1 MGTASSIRAYAG
13 PVFFER
19 GFRPFFFAAGI
30 WGALAL
36 PIWIVL
42 FATDAALPAYVT
54 AREWHIHEMLY
65 GYLPAAM
72 TGFVLTAVPNWT
84 GRMPVVGGRL
94 AALFGLWVAGRAV
107 MLFSGL
113 APVVAAFV
121 DAAYLVVLAAFIWR
135 EVLAGGNRRN
145 IPVCL
150 LVSALAVANVLFHLT
165 RLTNLEILDPLFD
178 ERLGLSAAAILL
190 MLIGGRVTPS
200 FTRNWLMRQGIMDEA
215 RMPASMDALDKS
227 AAFMGLVALGL
238 WLFAP
243 DWPLTALMFAIAAVR
258 HFMRVA
264 RWKGAS
270 TCAEPLVTILHL
282 GYVWIPVWF
291 LLMAISI
298 AFPDTLAYSTAIH
311 ALTAGAITTMTLAV
325 MTRASLGH
333 SGRKLTADRITVA
346 IYVLAIC
353 GAVAR
358 IIAPLSPM
366 GYAPSVHLAGTL
378 AAAAFALFAWHY
390 APVFLKPRPAK
401 RA

>member
-1 MGTASSIRAYAG
+1 MATARSIRAYSG

-19 GFRPFFFAAGI
+19 GFRPFFFAAGV

-36 PIWIVL
+36 PIWIYL
-42 FATDAALPAYVT
+42 FAADSSLPAYVP
-54 AREWHIHEMLY
+54 ARDWHIHEMLY

-84 GRMPVVGGRL
+84 GRMPVTGGKL
-94 AALFGLWVAGRAV
+94 AALFALWAAGRSAFFV
-107 MLFSGL
+107 SGVAPAL
-113 APVVAAFV
+113 AAAV
-121 DAAYLVVLAAFIWR
+121 DAAYLVALAALIWR
-135 EVLAGGNRRN
+135 EVLAGGNKRN

-150 LVSALAVANVLFHLT
+150 LVSGLALGNVLFHLT
-165 RLTNLEILDPLFD
+165 RLTSLEILDPLFD

-215 RMPASMDALDKS
+215 RMPAPMNAFDKS
-227 AAFMGLVALGL
+227 SALIALVALVL

-243 DWPLTALMFAIAAVR
+243 DWPLTALAFAIAAVR

-264 RWKGAS
+264 RWKGHT

-282 GYVWIPVWF
+282 GYLWIPVWF
-291 LLMAISI
+291 LLMALSI
-298 AFPDTLAYSTAIH
+298 AWPDALAYSTAVH
-311 ALTAGAITTMTLAV
+311 ALTAGAVTTMTLAV

-333 SGRKLTADRITVA
+333 SGRKLTADRLTVI
-346 IYVLAIC
+346 IYALAIL
-353 GAVAR
+353 GALAR

-366 GYAPSVHLAGTL
+366 GYMPTIHMAGTL
-378 AAAAFALFAWHY
+378 TAAAFALFAWHY
-390 APVFLKPRPAK
+390 APVFFNRRGK
-401 RA
+401 

>member
-1 MGTASSIRAYAG
+1 MGTASSIRAYSG

-19 GFRPFFFAAGI
+19 GFRPFFFAAGL

-36 PIWIVL
+36 PIWIYL
-42 FATDAALPAYVT
+42 FATGHDLPAYVP
-54 AREWHIHEMLY
+54 ARDWHIHEMLY

-84 GRMPVVGGRL
+84 GRMPVVGGPL
-94 AALFGLWVAGRAV
+94 AGLFALWVAGRVV
-107 MLFSGL
+107 MFFSGL
-113 APVVAAFV
+113 APAAAALV
-121 DAAYLVVLAAFIWR
+121 DAAYLVVLAALVWR

-165 RLTNLEILDPLFD
+165 RLTSLEILDPLFD

-215 RMPASMDALDKS
+215 KMPASMDALDRS
-227 AAFMGLVALGL
+227 AAFMALAALVL
-238 WLFAP
+238 WLLAP
-243 DWPLTALMFAIAAVR
+243 DWPLTAFAFLVAAVR

-264 RWKGAS
+264 RWKGPS

-298 AFPDTLAYSTAIH
+298 AFPDALAYSTAIH

-333 SGRKLTADRITVA
+333 SGRKLTADGITIA
-346 IYVLAIC
+346 IYVLAIL
-353 GAVAR
+353 GALAR

-366 GYAPSVHLAGTL
+366 GYAPTVHMAGTL
-378 AAAAFALFAWHY
+378 TALAFALFAWHY
-390 APVFLKPRPAK
+390 APVFLKPRGK
-401 RA
+401 

>member
-1 MGTASSIRAYAG
+1 MGTASSIRAYNG

-19 GFRPFFFAAGI
+19 GFRPFFFAAGL

-36 PIWIVL
+36 PIWILL
-42 FATDAALPAYVT
+42 FATGQDLPAYVPG
-54 AREWHIHEMLY
+54 RDWHIHEMLH

-94 AALFGLWVAGRAV
+94 AGLFGLWVAGRVA
-107 MLFSGL
+107 MFFSGL
-113 APVVAAFV
+113 APAAAALI
-121 DAAYLVVLAAFIWR
+121 DAAYLVVLAVLVWR

-165 RLTNLEILDPLFD
+165 RLTSLEILDPLFD

-215 RMPASMDALDKS
+215 KMPASMDALDRS
-227 AAFMGLVALGL
+227 AAFMALAALVL
-238 WLFAP
+238 WLLAP
-243 DWPLTALMFAIAAVR
+243 DWPLTAFAFLVAAVR

-264 RWKGAS
+264 RWKGPS
-270 TCAEPLVTILHL
+270 TCAEPLVSILHL

-298 AFPDTLAYSTAIH
+298 AFPDALAYSTAIH

-333 SGRKLTADRITVA
+333 SGRKLTADGMTTA
-346 IYVLAIC
+346 IYVLAIL
-353 GAVAR
+353 GALAR

-366 GYAPSVHLAGTL
+366 GYAPTVHMAGTL
-378 AAAAFALFAWHY
+378 TALAFALFSWHY
-390 APVFLKPRPAK
+390 APVFLKPRGK
-401 RA
+401 

>member
-1 MGTASSIRAYAG
+1 MGTASSIRAYSG

-19 GFRPFFFAAGI
+19 GFRPFFFAAGL

-36 PIWIVL
+36 PLWIYL
-42 FATDAALPAYVT
+42 FATGQDLPAYIA
-54 AREWHIHEMLY
+54 ARDWHIHEMLY

-84 GRMPVVGGRL
+84 GRMPVVGAPL
-94 AALFGLWVAGRAV
+94 AGLFALWVAGRLA

-113 APVVAAFV
+113 APSAAAFV
-121 DAAYLVVLAAFIWR
+121 DAAYLVVLSALIWR

-150 LVSALAVANVLFHLT
+150 LVSALAAANVLFHLT
-165 RLTNLEILDPLFD
+165 RLTSLEILDPLFD

-215 RMPASMDALDKS
+215 KMPASMDALDKS
-227 AAFMGLVALGL
+227 AAFMALAALVL

-243 DWPLTALMFAIAAVR
+243 DWPLTALAFLVAAVR
-258 HFMRVA
+258 HVMRLA

-282 GYVWIPVWF
+282 GYAWLPAWF

-298 AFPDTLAYSTAIH
+298 AFPDALAYSTAIH

-333 SGRKLTADRITVA
+333 SGRKLTADGITVT
-346 IYVLAIC
+346 IYVLAIL
-353 GAVAR
+353 GALAR

-366 GYAPSVHLAGTL
+366 GYMPTVHMAGTL
-378 AAAAFALFAWHY
+378 TALAFALFAWHY
-390 APVFLKPRPAK
+390 APVFLKPRGK
-401 RA
+401 